1 MCGPFISTSVDHS
14 LGNRGHSGKDLLVL
28 GLGEALSV
36 WRGKVGGRRGL
47 RKSDGRNVR
56 QDRNRR
62 VSVRAF
68 IGGSTVCSP

>member
-36 WRGKVGGRRGL
+36 WRGKVGGEGGDLGSRTEGAI
-47 RKSDGRNVR
+47 
-56 QDRNRR
+56 DRPGID
-62 VSVRAF
+62 V
-68 IGGSTVCSP
+68 